1 MKQSTYD
8 SCLLIKSTFFE
19 IVNLQTNDTL
29 ILETFEFANAEE
41 EAIKTVKFLI
51 KEREHLTANKS
62 IKFNEALIQM
72 NFIIDDLLLNQKTQ
86 IAEISLIKIASKS
99 SSISAKNIVCSKLTS
114 KEQYVAQRARD
125 VYVTSIC
132 QFEASFDLSNAAQT
146 INSTNE
152 NIKALNKRL
161 Q

>member
-8 SCLLIKSTFFE
+8 SCLLIKSSSFE
-19 IVNLQTNDTL
+19 IVDLQTNNTL
-29 ILETFEFANAEE
+29 ILKAFEFANAEKK
-41 EAIKTVKFLI
+41 AIKTAKFLI

-86 IAEISLIKIASKS
+86 IAEISLIKIAQES
-99 SSISAKNIVCSKLTS
+99 SSTSAKDIVRSKLTS
-114 KEQYVAQRARD
+114 KEQYVTQRARD
-125 VYVTSIC
+125 AYVTSIC
-132 QFEASFDLSNAAQT
+132 QLEASFDLSNAAQA
-146 INSTNE
+146 INPINDD
-152 NIKALNKRL
+152 IKSLNKRL